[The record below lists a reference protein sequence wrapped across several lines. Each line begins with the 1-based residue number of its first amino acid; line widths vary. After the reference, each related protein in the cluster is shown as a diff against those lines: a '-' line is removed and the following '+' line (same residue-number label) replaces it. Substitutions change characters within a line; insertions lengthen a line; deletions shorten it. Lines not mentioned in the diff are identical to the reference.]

1 MNVQLG
7 PKYASTNKST
17 QCLKFFCECLM
28 QILTFFLCIPQ
39 PLSLQGFCTQ
49 LLIMSWVFHI
59 EKKKETYLLYDSH
72 VKVIQEIISFLDH
85 QDIQNSN
92 WSNSAY
98 HPFSCH
104 MLIASAI
111 FLILGMQVIIVM
123 YKIIGYRSC
132 NTERCKIY
140 KYIYIQGKTEKKLVI
155 LFHNSQSWLN

>member
-1 MNVQLG
+1 MPYVDFNVFSLHSTTLIFARFLHIAFDYELG
-7 PKYASTNKST
+7 LP
-17 QCLKFFCECLM
+17 
-28 QILTFFLCIPQ
+28 
-39 PLSLQGFCTQ
+39 
-49 LLIMSWVFHI
+49 HR
-59 EKKKETYLLYDSH
+59 KKKETYLLYDSH
-72 VKVIQEIISFLDH
+72 VQVIQEIISFLDH

-155 LFHNSQSWLN
+155 LFHNSQIWLN